1 MSEAFE
7 NFLLD
12 LAGCAGF
19 VIWATFWAAVMCIFA

>member
-7 NFLLD
+7 NFLVD

-19 VIWATFWAAVMCIFA
+19 VIWATLWAAVMCIFA